1 MAAAAARQGFRES
14 YAYLANAQKNSV
26 GVSMYSRWVNRPIGR
41 VLAAVAHVLG
51 LSPNAVTGLS
61 ALASLAGLA
70 LLVAVPPSAALGVG
84 VGLLLILGFALDSAD
99 GQLAR
104 LRGGGST
111 LGEWLDHLVDSGK
124 TVLVHT
130 AVLIAAWLYFDV
142 PTVWMLVPLA
152 YQFVAVVQF
161 CGILLTQFL
170 EPKEPAAKARKPST
184 LRSVVLLPTDYGI
197 LCVAFLT
204 SGIPQVFVPVYSA
217 LGLATAVLTAA
228 MIVQWAGRLG
238 EAGRQA

>member
-1 MAAAAARQGFRES
+1 MATATQQTFGDS
-14 YAYLANAQKNSV
+14 YAYLANAQKKSV
-26 GVSMYSRWVNRPIGR
+26 GVSLYSRWVNRPVGR

-51 LSPNAVTGLS
+51 LSPNAVTALS
-61 ALASLAGLA
+61 ALASLAGLT
-70 LLVAVPPSAALGVG
+70 LLVAVRPSAAVGVG
-84 VGLLLILGFALDSAD
+84 VGLLLMLGFALDSAD

-142 PTVWMLVPLA
+142 PTAWLLVPLA

-170 EPKEPAAKARKPST
+170 EPRNPGAKARRPST
-184 LRSVVLLPTDYGI
+184 LRSVLLLPTDYGI

-204 SGIPQVFVPVYSA
+204 SGIPGVFMPVYSA
-217 LGLATAVLTAA
+217 LGLSTAVLTAA
-228 MIVQWAGRLG
+228 MIVQWASRLG
-238 EAGRQA
+238 AAGEQV